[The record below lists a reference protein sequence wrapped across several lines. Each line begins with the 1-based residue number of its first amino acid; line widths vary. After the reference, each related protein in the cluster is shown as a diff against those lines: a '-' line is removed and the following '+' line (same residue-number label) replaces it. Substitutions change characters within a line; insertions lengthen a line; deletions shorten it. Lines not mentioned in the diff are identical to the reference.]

1 MRAFAVLFLGLVV
14 TVNAISEQCGTKCDR
29 SYSED
34 NLNGRL
40 KEPCKRG
47 CRLFAIHDATRHVDP
62 FFPFDIKQFGLGNR
76 VDESLNKCNKDCS
89 EAYENKEAAFANA
102 CIQGCKNEQ
111 DADGA
116 QIKFGIDDGLKDGF
130 SFSFGNPGLF
140 NFNSNI
146 FDDVDRMLAR
156 TRSNIP
162 SFMRFS
168 NSDDRSDANTKDKQV
183 AGNAGSSAFHS
194 MFDSVH
200 RNVQNLM
207 QNVLD
212 QFNDHIIKEQKT
224 NEKDSKK
231 EEIEAH
237 RDDVFGDG
245 NSEMNKLQGGKLV
258 VIQDGPGYHNE
269 KTYNF
274 GPKADVGKIFNKE
287 MNDMSKYYHISF
299 YIFRFKLY
307 VKLYIHLMS
316 FKHF

>member
-1 MRAFAVLFLGLVV
+1 MRAFAVLILGLVIA
-14 TVNAISEQCGTKCDR
+14 VNAISEQCGKKCDR
-29 SYSED
+29 AYSED
-34 NLNGRL
+34 NLKGTL

-89 EAYENKEAAFANA
+89 EAYENKEATFANA

-111 DADGA
+111 DDTDGA
-116 QIKFGIDDGLKDGF
+116 QIKFGIDDGLKDGL

-162 SFMRFS
+162 SFMHFS

-183 AGNAGSSAFHS
+183 AGNEGSSAFHS

-224 NEKDSKK
+224 DEKDSKK
-231 EEIEAH
+231 EEIEAP

-287 MNDMSKYYHISF
+287 MNDMSK
-299 YIFRFKLY
+299 
-307 VKLYIHLMS
+307 
-316 FKHF
+316 